1 MTTYEHV
8 FIARQDIS
16 GTQAEAL
23 AETFSSLVGE
33 NGGTVTKTEYWGLKN
48 LTYRIKKNRK
58 GHYLLM
64 NLDAPSD
71 AVLEMERQMRLH
83 DDILR
88 YLTIRVDEVDE
99 EPSVMMKNKGG
110 RDRDERGDRGERGGR
125 DRDDR
130 GSRDRDDKPEEKKAA
145 PKDDDTSAKPEK
157 AEVAE
162 VAAEAAPE
170 AATDGSTEKEES

>member
-1 MTTYEHV
+1 MATYEHV

-23 AETFSSLVGE
+23 AETFSGLVGE
-33 NGGTVTKTEYWGLKN
+33 NGGKVTKTEYWGLKN
-48 LTYRIKKNRK
+48 LSYRIKKNRK

-83 DDILR
+83 DDVLR
-88 YLTIRVDEVDE
+88 YLTIRVDELDE
-99 EPSVMMKNKGG
+99 EPSIMMKNKGG
-110 RDRDERGDRGERGGR
+110 RDRDDRGERGGR

-130 GSRDRDDKPEEKKAA
+130 GGRDGDRKAA
-145 PKDDDTSAKPEK
+145 PKAEDGGDDAKASEKDAEK
-157 AEVAE
+157 AGNGA
-162 VAAEAAPE
+162 
-170 AATDGSTEKEES
+170 DSEKGDA

>member
-1 MTTYEHV
+1 MATYEHV

-23 AETFSSLVGE
+23 AETFSGLVGE
-33 NGGTVTKTEYWGLKN
+33 NGGKVTKTEYWGLKN

-71 AVLEMERQMRLH
+71 AVVEMERQMRLH

-88 YLTIRVDEVDE
+88 YLTIRVDELDE

-110 RDRDERGDRGERGGR
+110 RDRDDRGGRDRGERGGR
-125 DRDDR
+125 DDDR
-130 GSRDRDDKPEEKKAA
+130 KP
-145 PKDDDTSAKPEK
+145 SA
-157 AEVAE
+157 
-162 VAAEAAPE
+162 
-170 AATDGSTEKEES
+170 KEESKSESKEEAGDGETKSDAKTDGGASGETDSEKGDA

>member
-1 MTTYEHV
+1 MAYYEHV

-16 GTQAEAL
+16 GAQAEAL
-23 AETFSSLVGE
+23 AETFSGLVGE
-33 NGGTVTKTEYWGLKN
+33 NGGSVTKTEYWGLKN
-48 LTYRIKKNRK
+48 LSYRIKKNRK

-88 YLTIRVDEVDE
+88 YLTIRVDELEE

-110 RDRDERGDRGERGGR
+110 RDRDDRGGR

-130 GSRDRDDKPEEKKAA
+130 GPRGKQDDDDKKTDSAK
-145 PKDDDTSAKPEK
+145 KDDDGKKSEDGPK
-157 AEVAE
+157 AEEPGDEGGADDKSVANSD
-162 VAAEAAPE
+162 
-170 AATDGSTEKEES
+170 DGDKT